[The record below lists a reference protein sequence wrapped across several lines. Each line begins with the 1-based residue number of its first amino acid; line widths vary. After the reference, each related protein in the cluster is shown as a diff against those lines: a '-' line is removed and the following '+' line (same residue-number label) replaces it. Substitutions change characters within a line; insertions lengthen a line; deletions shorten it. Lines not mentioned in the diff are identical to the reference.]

1 MSSSGDKTRGRLIT
15 TTLGIIPVL
24 WAALLFAPYMSE
36 GLAGIVTGF
45 SEAMQHPFAIHFVS
59 GTPRSIL
66 ICIVLYAFGIGI
78 WLSSARNT
86 RPREEHGSASWGN
99 ARMLGAK
106 YANKKAAQNIILS
119 QNVRIGLD
127 GFKHKRNLNVLVV
140 GGSGAGKTRFF
151 ALPNIMQCNT
161 SFIILDPKGEL
172 LRTTGHLLNEQG
184 YDVRILDLIHMDWSD
199 GYNPFVYIRNDA
211 DVMKLVT
218 NLIKNTTPKGSNSND
233 PFWERAETALLEAL
247 IYYLWHY
254 APEDEQNF
262 GMIMEMLDAAEVRE
276 DDEDYMS
283 PLDILFERK
292 AMEEPN
298 SIAVRQYRTY
308 RVGSGKTLKSILI
321 SLSVRLEKFN
331 LASLAY
337 MVSRDDLDMVSIGEK
352 KTAVFALIPDNDS
365 SFNFIVGMLYIQ
377 LFQQLYD
384 VADYKYHGRLPI
396 PVHFLMDE
404 FANIALPD
412 DFEKILSTCRSRAV
426 SCSIIIQNI
435 AQLKALFDKQWE
447 SIIGNCDEFVYLGG
461 NEQATHEYVSKL
473 LGKETIDTNSHG
485 RVHGP
490 RGNYSTNEQQT
501 GRELLTPDEVRL
513 LDNSRELLFIRGEK
527 AVKDR
532 KYDVLRHHNIRFTAA
547 GGAEPYLHDKF
558 DEMQAEITAIE
569 FNPDGDYE
577 IITVE
582 ELEKYFSNER
592 TKQ

>member
-1 MSSSGDKTRGRLIT
+1 MSSSGGDKTRGRLIIAA
-15 TTLGIIPVL
+15 LGLIPVL
-24 WAALLFAPYMSE
+24 WTALLSAPYLSS
-36 GLAGIVTGF
+36 GLFGIVSGF
-45 SEAMQHPFAIHFVS
+45 SEAMRNPFAIRFVPD
-59 GTPRSIL
+59 TMRTIL
-66 ICIVLYAFGIGI
+66 MFVVLYAFGIGI
-78 WLSSARNT
+78 WLSSVRNM

-99 ARMLGAK
+99 AHTLGAK
-106 YANKKAAQNIILS
+106 YAARKSEQNIILS

-140 GGSGAGKTRFF
+140 GGSGAGKTRYF

-161 SFIILDPKGEL
+161 SFIVLDPKGEL
-172 LRTTGHLLNEQG
+172 LRTTGYLLKEKG

-218 NLIKNTTPKGSNSND
+218 NLIKNTTPKGSNTND
-233 PFWERAETALLEAL
+233 PFWERAETALLQAL

-262 GMIMEMLDAAEVRE
+262 GMVMEMLQSAKVRE

-292 AMEEPN
+292 EMEDPDC
-298 SIAVRQYRTY
+298 IAVKQYSAFKN
-308 RVGSGKTLKSILI
+308 GAGKTTKSILV
-321 SLSVRLEKFN
+321 SLAVRLEKFN
-331 LASLAY
+331 LTSLAEI
-337 MVSRDDLDMVSIGEK
+337 VSKDDLDMASIGDK

-365 SFNFIVGMLYIQ
+365 SFNFIIGMLYIQ
-377 LFQQLYD
+377 LFQQLYE

-404 FANIALPD
+404 FANVALPD
-412 DFEKILSTCRSRAV
+412 EFEKTLSTCRSRSI

-473 LGKETIDTNSHG
+473 LGKETIVADSHG
-485 RVHGP
+485 KVHGP
-490 RGNYSTNEQQT
+490 RGNFSTNQRQE

-513 LDNSRELLFIRGEK
+513 LDNAQEILFIRGEK
-527 AVKDR
+527 AVKDL
-532 KYDVLRHHNIRFTAA
+532 KYDILWHPNVRLTAA
-547 GGAEPYLHDKF
+547 GGADPYLHGIHGTMP
-558 DEMQAEITAIE
+558 ETTAEIA
-569 FNPDGDYE
+569 FNPDREYE
-577 IITVE
+577 IFTSE
-582 ELEKYFSNER
+582 EL
-592 TKQ
+592 